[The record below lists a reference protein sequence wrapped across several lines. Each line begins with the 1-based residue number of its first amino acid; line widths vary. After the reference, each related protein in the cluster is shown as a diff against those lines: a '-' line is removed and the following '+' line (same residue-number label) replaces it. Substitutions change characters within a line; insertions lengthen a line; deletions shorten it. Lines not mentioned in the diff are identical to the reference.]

1 MKYVILE
8 HHPND
13 SRLKIAPDGICQT
26 LSQRMGTGG
35 NNVPLVLAIAEEAYG
50 GGVYLSETNDVF
62 QTIRTQMKHHE
73 PIVVLEDNN
82 EDADRE
88 TVL

>member
-13 SRLKIAPDGICQT
+13 SRLKIVPDGICQT

-35 NNVPLVLAIAEEAYG
+35 NNVPLVLII
-50 GGVYLSETNDVF
+50 D
-62 QTIRTQMKHHE
+62 
-73 PIVVLEDNN
+73 EDD
-82 EDADRE
+82 EDSDRE